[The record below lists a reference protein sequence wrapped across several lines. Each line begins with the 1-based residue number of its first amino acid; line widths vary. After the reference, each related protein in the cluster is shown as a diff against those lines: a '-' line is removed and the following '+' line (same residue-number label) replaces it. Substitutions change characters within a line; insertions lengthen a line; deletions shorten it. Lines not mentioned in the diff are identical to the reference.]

1 MRLPS
6 RRVGPVLLALV
17 GIVAVAIALTSSSGG
32 RIPDGSGGITVVRSE
47 PDGTIRAHHC
57 AKHSEVGED
66 PRCPGDR
73 RSFQRWLWAFTA
85 LFVAGVLAVLSSA
98 IWRVRIALRR
108 RRRRREPPRGPLTCT
123 FWSG

>member
-32 RIPDGSGGITVVRSE
+32 RIPDGSGGSTVVRSE

-73 RSFQRWLWAFTA
+73 RSFQRW
-85 LFVAGVLAVLSSA
+85 
-98 IWRVRIALRR
+98 
-108 RRRRREPPRGPLTCT
+108 REPPLLVPSSGPDL
-123 FWSG
+123 WEPDPGKWQALDPQQDD